1 MPADTADDGSVR
13 VDLQLV
19 LPSAAG
25 RVSSKLPPAALE
37 DSSSGSSCAGSEI
50 SSQGSSME
58 GEGDTA
64 GSVLVEVGPAE
75 AAGRQQAAI
84 AAGNADSS
92 ATQASKPAVL
102 AASSGLAQSTAIS
115 SSTIAAAEAE
125 ATDDDGDDEG
135 LCTICYD
142 QPATCVLMECGH
154 GGYCWRCA
162 HVLFARPPSECP
174 VCRQSIMQVGLGINR
189 TKGWCGL
196 WAAPMHC
203 RLDFLAWHC
212 HTTFHPSGYESV
224 RHSLPSH
231 SNTPPFLSFPQH
243 KHIMLRLVDA
253 VYMQVVELEDPS
265 CQVGRRVLVKPPART
280 LSRTLSKSGSGSW
293 FK

>member
-58 GEGDTA
+58 GEEDTA
-64 GSVLVEVGPAE
+64 GSVVVEVGAAE
-75 AAGRQQAAI
+75 AAGREQPAI
-84 AAGNADSS
+84 EAGNADSS
-92 ATQASKPAVL
+92 PTQASKPAVL
-102 AASSGLAQSTAIS
+102 AASSGVAQGTTVS
-115 SSTIAAAEAE
+115 SSTAAAAEAE
-125 ATDDDGDDEG
+125 ATEDDGDDEG

-174 VCRQSIMQVGLGINR
+174 VCRQSIMQVCLGTIG
-189 TKGWCGL
+189 TKGRCGL
-196 WAAPMHC
+196 WVAPVRC
-203 RLDFLAWHC
+203 RLNSLAWHC
-212 HTTFHPSGYESV
+212 H
-224 RHSLPSH
+224 
-231 SNTPPFLSFPQH
+231 
-243 KHIMLRLVDA
+243 A
-253 VYMQVVELEDPS
+253 
-265 CQVGRRVLVKPPART
+265 T
-280 LSRTLSKSGSGSW
+280 LSCFGL
-293 FK
+293 